1 MIRPASH
8 PLLLASGTLAL
19 ALLGAGCASAP
30 WESESADV
38 APAADFPR
46 SRLVALDFVDA
57 MVQLPELEPARTTLY
72 IERPASRFGE
82 LLVGSLQ
89 SRGYDLRLGVDGAPT
104 TLGYRVES
112 GAGEVPSGTAN
123 GDSLY
128 TFLVEAGTVRLR
140 RSYRVD
146 FDGVRPA
153 SPMQLHGA
161 NGLALTASASRFDT
175 ASAPAAVST
184 RALPRRVEP
193 PPLPASPSQVPV
205 RSADTARSAAPRK
218 RNLFETGRSNYAERL
233 ARYEDVS
240 REIMVFPNDS
250 LRMGAAN
257 KRRAAELAV
266 AFDPERDVISVLGCS
281 HGRTAI
287 DNGNEVLANG
297 RALRVKEELVL
308 AGIAG
313 ERVLEEGCWAGSAH
327 ERLPGRGV
335 VVTHKR
341 LAAG

>member
-1 MIRPASH
+1 
-8 PLLLASGTLAL
+8 
-19 ALLGAGCASAP
+19 
-30 WESESADV
+30 
-38 APAADFPR
+38 
-46 SRLVALDFVDA
+46 
-57 MVQLPELEPARTTLY
+57 
-72 IERPASRFGE
+72 
-82 LLVGSLQ
+82 
-89 SRGYDLRLGVDGAPT
+89 
-104 TLGYRVES
+104 
-112 GAGEVPSGTAN
+112 
-123 GDSLY
+123 
-128 TFLVEAGTVRLR
+128 
-140 RSYRVD
+140 
-146 FDGVRPA
+146 
-153 SPMQLHGA
+153 
-161 NGLALTASASRFDT
+161 
-175 ASAPAAVST
+175 
-184 RALPRRVEP
+184 
-193 PPLPASPSQVPV
+193 
-205 RSADTARSAAPRK
+205 
-218 RNLFETGRSNYAERL
+218 
-233 ARYEDVS
+233 
-240 REIMVFPNDS
+240 MVFPNDS